1 MSCCAAAELEALAS
15 QKTVH
20 TYQKGQLIY
29 QQGQKV
35 MGLHCVH
42 TGKIKLARTGG
53 DQKEHIVQLV
63 QEGEMIGW
71 RALLAGTRYTS
82 SAVALEDCVVCFVP
96 KLDFIGLLQS
106 NKQFSN
112 SLLHLMATT
121 LGRAEER
128 LLELA
133 YKPVRE
139 RLAGAL
145 LVLQQTY
152 GSTGGPNPFSISF
165 SRDDLA
171 ALVGTAKETVS
182 RLLTELKDAGC
193 ISTRGSHITVLDQA
207 QLMRIA
213 TRYD

>member
-1 MSCCAAAELEALAS
+1 MSCCAATELEALAS

-63 QEGEMIGW
+63 QEGELIGW

-112 SLLHLMATT
+112 SLMHLMATT
-121 LGRAEER
+121 LGRAEEQ

-152 GSTGGPNPFSISF
+152 GSTDAPGPFSISF

-171 ALVGTAKETVS
+171 SLVGTAKETVS

-207 QLMRIA
+207 QLVRIA